1 LKCGKVTVLLLAK
14 ASSKVPQLRTDLTK
28 SLNDS
33 NVLNIKDDLAED
45 DDDIP
50 IPKPSFGDIEEESK
64 EEKKP
69 NAIIDEA
76 AVKIGVPMDKGDLS
90 RGFKDITEES
100 GSLDSVGIKDGSIL
114 AFALNDDPFSIQ
126 LPDYNDDD

>member
-1 LKCGKVTVLLLAK
+1 MLLLAK
-14 ASSKVPQLRTDLTK
+14 ASSTVPQLRTDLTK

-50 IPKPSFGDIEEESK
+50 IPKPSFGEIEEESK

-76 AVKIGVPMDKGDLS
+76 DVRIGFPMDKGDLS

-100 GSLDSVGIKDGSIL
+100 GTLDSVGIKEGSIV
-114 AFALNDDPFSIQ
+114 AFALNGEPFEVQ
-126 LPDYNDDD
+126 LPDYNDED